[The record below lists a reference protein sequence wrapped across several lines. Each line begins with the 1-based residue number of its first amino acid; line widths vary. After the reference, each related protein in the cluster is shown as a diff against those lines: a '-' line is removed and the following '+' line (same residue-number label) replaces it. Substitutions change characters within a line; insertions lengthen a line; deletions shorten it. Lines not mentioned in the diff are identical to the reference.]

1 MTRTIKRLWLDEQAF
16 VASMDLILI
25 STILVLGLVVG
36 LVSLRD
42 QIVQEFGDMAVALGN
57 LNQSYSF
64 AAVTIADPVNGDTVV
79 AGSSFIDQADFCEL
93 GTTEG
98 SGNNDPAG
106 QPPACIDVTVAATTE
121 GS

>member
-1 MTRTIKRLWLDEQAF
+1 MKNTFKRLWLDERA
-16 VASMDLILI
+16 VVVSMDLLLI
-25 STILVLGLVVG
+25 STILALGLIVG

-42 QIVQEFGDMAVALGN
+42 QIVQEFGDMAAAVGN

-64 AAVTIADPVNGDTVV
+64 AAVTVADPVNGDSWV
-79 AGSSFIDQADFCEL
+79 AGSSFIDQADFCEQ

-98 SGNNDPAG
+98 SGVNDSPG
-106 QPPACIDVTVAATTE
+106 QPPVGIDVTLSATSE

>member
-64 AAVTIADPVNGDTVV
+64 AAVTIADPVHRDTVV

>member
-25 STILVLGLVVG
+25 STILVLGLIVG

-64 AAVTIADPVNGDTVV
+64 AAVTIADPNGDTVV

-98 SGNNDPAG
+98 SGDNDPAG